1 MNIFQNWIS
10 WESGEGKRER
20 EENPKLFCIIRA
32 IKQFIQT
39 AGDAINIAWW
49 LAPLIFHL
57 ILYICFY
64 DLPANRNTQ
73 RESRW
78 VGNGWLRDKAERVRE
93 REGERGREKG
103 QRAPQ
108 TSFPHLPQLRLR
120 HVIRII
126 CNFGFLLVFPFP
138 FYAFLIKSVW
148 VFHG

>member
-10 WESGEGKRER
+10 WKRGKSKRERER

-78 VGNGWLRDKAERVRE
+78 VGNGWLRDKAGCRAREVEERRE
-93 REGERGREKG
+93 RGHHK
-103 QRAPQ
+103 
-108 TSFPHLPQLRLR
+108 TSFPH
-120 HVIRII
+120 
-126 CNFGFLLVFPFP
+126 FPIYLSFDCATWFALFAILA
-138 FYAFLIKSVW
+138 FYLFSLSH
-148 VFHG
+148 FTRFS